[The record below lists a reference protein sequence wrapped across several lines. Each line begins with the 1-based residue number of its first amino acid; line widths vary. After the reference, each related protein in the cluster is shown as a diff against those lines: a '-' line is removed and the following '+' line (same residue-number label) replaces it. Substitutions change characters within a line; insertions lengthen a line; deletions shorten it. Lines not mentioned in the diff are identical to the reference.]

1 MINKELLKSLSRCCL
16 LRHPCTA
23 MTNGAEMSNAQLGK
37 ILPLSRTSPRL
48 NNLGEHHC
56 KKVKAA
62 FLCINR
68 DVSQR
73 VLVRFEEPNTGIFS
87 KQVGTTSLYHKSKG

>member
-48 NNLGEHHC
+48 NNLGEHTEIKHLLLSRMTPPPITHEYQSLEE
-56 KKVKAA
+56 AHLLP
-62 FLCINR
+62 FFFSDII
-68 DVSQR
+68 SQM
-73 VLVRFEEPNTGIFS
+73 
-87 KQVGTTSLYHKSKG
+87 